1 MYLWLFFHF
10 MFEPAWHCLYY
21 KDKTRAS
28 KSSLAIFSFAT
39 NSWAPRSFSCREH
52 PAQIRLTAPGSV
64 LDKILSQGPTSDIFC
79 GWMGFCTHCPYET
92 TEGQTRGRGAA
103 IQDQHQRIS
112 TSCKCATAI
121 QSWPTR
127 EVKLFLWFLG
137 TRIISP
143 PWPASVRGLHFGN
156 PCNCPAD
163 NSVELHY
170 GGATVDLKLPRT
182 PLPPPRWPP
191 QVLGPAPGPPL
202 L

>member
-1 MYLWLFFHF
+1 MHCSSSSALIAGNLHSNCFCFNLPNYVAKMYLWLFFHF

-79 GWMGFCTHCPYET
+79 GLMGFCTHCPYET

-143 PWPASVRGLHFGN
+143 LTRERPGASFWEPV
-156 PCNCPAD
+156 
-163 NSVELHY
+163 
-170 GGATVDLKLPRT
+170 
-182 PLPPPRWPP
+182 
-191 QVLGPAPGPPL
+191 
-202 L
+202 